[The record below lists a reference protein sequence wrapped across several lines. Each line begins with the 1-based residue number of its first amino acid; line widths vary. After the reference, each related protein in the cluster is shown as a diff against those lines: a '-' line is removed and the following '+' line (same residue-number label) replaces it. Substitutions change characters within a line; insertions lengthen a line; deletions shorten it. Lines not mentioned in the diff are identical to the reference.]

1 MKVSEQ
7 VIREHALARI
17 AEIFDIPVTQLRQ
30 DTKFGEDLKASFV
43 SDFRFNELDK
53 VYFDIGDVA
62 DRQITKE
69 LKRGEGTIYTI
80 EDYCN
85 HMVRCYE
92 TKPEDVSKILRL
104 PPEPKTAMPPRLEK

>member
-1 MKVSEQ
+1 MKATEQ

-17 AEIFDIPVTQLRQ
+17 AEIFGIPVTQLRQ

-53 VYFDIGDVA
+53 VDFDIRDVA
-62 DRQITKE
+62 DRKITKE
-69 LKRGEGTIYTI
+69 LNKGEATIYTVG
-80 EDYCN
+80 DYCN

-92 TKPEDVSKILRL
+92 TMSDEVSRILRL
-104 PPEPKTAMPPRLEK
+104 K